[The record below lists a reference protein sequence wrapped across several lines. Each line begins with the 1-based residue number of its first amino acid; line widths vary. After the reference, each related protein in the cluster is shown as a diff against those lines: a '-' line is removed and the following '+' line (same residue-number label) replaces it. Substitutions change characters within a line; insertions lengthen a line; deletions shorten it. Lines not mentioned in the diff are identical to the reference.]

1 MKLNTKERNLKEAFA
16 KIYVKEC
23 KTLFLDTAC
32 VMIEEV
38 FDKAMRRDRK
48 ATMELGRLIR
58 IYEKEKEQV

>member
-1 MKLNTKERNLKEAFA
+1 MKLNTKERNLKESLA

-32 VMIEEV
+32 IMVEEV
-38 FDKAMRRDRK
+38 FDKAMRKDKK
-48 ATMELGRLIR
+48 ATRELGRLIR